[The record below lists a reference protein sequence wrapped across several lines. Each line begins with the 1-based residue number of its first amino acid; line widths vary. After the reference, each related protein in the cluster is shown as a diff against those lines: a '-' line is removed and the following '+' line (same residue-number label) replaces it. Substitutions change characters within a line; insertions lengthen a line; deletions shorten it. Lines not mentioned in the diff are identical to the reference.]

1 MSGLTDLRT
10 RLIEHLSQIYPKAD
24 HGVIADRL
32 IEAMGLDAMAERG
45 ELVEPVQHRNKWSE
59 REIMTITYGDS
70 IVRKGEEPLATL
82 RSFCREQLGDAISWL
97 HILPF
102 YPYTSDDGFSVSDYD
117 AVNPVLGDWKH
128 IRALADDFG
137 IMADMVINHYSASH
151 PWFEAFLRNEAPFD
165 RYFVEAS
172 PYDDLS
178 AVVRPRTS
186 PLLQTVSTPEGL
198 KHVWCTF
205 SHDQVDLNF
214 ANPDVLVEV
223 ARILNHYMEEGATIF
238 RLDAIAFLWKE
249 LGTSCMNLPET
260 HEIIRLLRTLAEH
273 RHADAVLITETNVPN
288 RENLSYFGNA
298 NEAHLIYN
306 FSFPPLLL
314 QAMLAGNSRYLKR
327 WMMSMPPA
335 QSGTTYLNF
344 IASHDGIGLRP
355 AEGLLSD
362 EEIDEVAD
370 TMRGFG
376 GLISSR
382 TVNHEQSRPYEI
394 NIALWDAMR
403 GTCEGEGEG
412 EDGLQLERFI
422 CAHAIMLALEGVP
435 AFYIHS
441 LFGTCN
447 DAGKVEQTGSNR
459 SINRHN
465 WDFDELSWFVN
476 NPESHHYKVF
486 ESLKRLMRIRSRQSA
501 FHPNATQFTM
511 HLGDEVFAFW
521 RQSMGR
527 EQSIFAIN
535 NITNRELT
543 IPLSAIN
550 LIVTD
555 SWRDLISG
563 ENFDE
568 HHGDLVL
575 KPYQTVWISNRG

>member
-1 MSGLTDLRT
+1 MKARKALKN
-10 RLIEHLSQIYPKAD
+10 RLLEHLSQIYLD
-24 HGVIADRL
+24 HDHEAIAERL
-32 IEAMGLDAMAERG
+32 IEVMGLDAPKRKPA
-45 ELVEPVQHRNKWSE
+45 QHRNKWDQADV
-59 REIMTITYGDS
+59 MVITYAGS
-70 IVRKGEEPLATL
+70 IKKAGEIPLQTLHTFFLQQLKG
-82 RSFCREQLGDAISWL
+82 CISWV

-117 AVNPVLGDWKH
+117 LVKPELGDWSH
-128 IRALADDFG
+128 IQTIAADFQ
-137 IMADMVINHYSASH
+137 MMVDMVINHCSASH
-151 PWFEAFLRNEAPFD
+151 RWFEAYQRGELPYAG
-165 RYFVEAS
+165 YFVEAS

-178 AVVRPRTS
+178 SVVRPRTS
-186 PLLQTVSTPEGL
+186 PLLQAVKTPDGM

-205 SHDQVDLNF
+205 SHDQIDLNF
-214 ANPDVLVEV
+214 ANPDLLVEV
-223 ARILNHYMEEGATIF
+223 AKILHLYMQHGATIF

-249 LGTSCMNLPET
+249 IGSSCMSLPQT
-260 HEIIRLLRTLAEH
+260 HEIIRLLRTLAEFKDS
-273 RHADAVLITETNVPN
+273 DAIMITETNIPN

-314 QAMLAGNSRYLKR
+314 HAMLNGSSRYLKQ

-362 EEIDEVAD
+362 EEIDQVAD
-370 TMRGFG
+370 AMRGFG

-382 TVNHEQSRPYEI
+382 TVNAEQSRPYEL
-394 NIALWDAMR
+394 NIALFDAMR
-403 GTCEGEGEG
+403 GTLDG
-412 EDGLQLERFI
+412 EDAFQFERFI

-435 AFYIHS
+435 AFYLHS

-447 DAGKVEQTGSNR
+447 DAEKVEQSGSNR

-465 WDFDELSWFVN
+465 WDADELNWYIH
-476 NPESHHYKVF
+476 NPESHHYRVF
-486 ESLKRLMRIRSRQSA
+486 ETLKQLIALRAKQPA
-501 FHPNATQFTM
+501 FHPNATQFTL

-521 RQSMGR
+521 RQSINR
-527 EQSIFAIN
+527 KQSIFAIN
-535 NITNRELT
+535 NITASEQS
-543 IPLSAIN
+543 IPLASIN

-555 SWRDLISG
+555 SWHDLISG
-563 ENFDE
+563 EVYDE
-568 HHGDLVL
+568 HHGDLML
-575 KPYQTVWISNRG
+575 QPYQTVWISNVF

>member
-1 MSGLTDLRT
+1 MSALIQLKQ
-10 RLIEHLSQIYPKAD
+10 RLLEHLSLIYPE
-24 HGVIADRL
+24 GENESIADRL
-32 IEAMGLDAMAERG
+32 VEAMGLDEHVA
-45 ELVEPVQHRNKWSE
+45 EPVQHRNKWNE
-59 REIMTITYGDS
+59 KDIMVITYGDS
-70 IVRKGEEPLATL
+70 IVSQGEMPLQTL
-82 RSFCREQLGDAISWL
+82 HAFALEHLSGCISWM

-117 AVNPVLGDWKH
+117 AVKPELGDWRH
-128 IRALADDFG
+128 IRSIAGDFQV
-137 IMADMVINHYSASH
+137 MADMVINHCSASH
-151 PWFEAFLRNEAPFD
+151 PWFEAFKRNESPYDA
-165 RYFVEAS
+165 YFVEAS

-178 AVVRPRTS
+178 EVVRPRTS
-186 PLLQTVSTPEGL
+186 PLLQAVNTPAGL

-223 ARILNHYMEEGATIF
+223 VKILRHYMEEGATIF
-238 RLDAIAFLWKE
+238 RLDAIAFLWKQ
-249 LGTSCMNLPET
+249 LGTNCMNLPET

-273 RHADAVLITETNVPN
+273 RHADAILITETNIPN

-314 QAMLAGNSRYLKR
+314 HAMLTGSCRYLKQ

-362 EEIDEVAD
+362 EEIDEVAAA
-370 TMRGFG
+370 MRSFG
-376 GLISSR
+376 GLISER
-382 TVNHEQSRPYEI
+382 TVNHEHSRPYEI
-394 NIALWDAMR
+394 NIALWDAMK
-403 GTCEGEGEG
+403 GT
-412 EDGLQLERFI
+412 LQGPDAFQFERFI
-422 CAHAIMLALEGVP
+422 CAHTIMMALEGVP

-441 LFGTCN
+441 LFATSN
-447 DAGKVEQTGSNR
+447 DTDKVARTGSNR

-465 WDFDELSWFVN
+465 WDANKLAGFVN
-476 NPESHHYKVF
+476 HPESHHHRVF
-486 ESLKRLMRIRSRQSA
+486 ERLKQLMRIRSRQSA

-511 HLGDEVFAFW
+511 HLSDEIFAFW

-535 NITNRELT
+535 NISATEQL
-543 IPLSAIN
+543 IPLSSIN

-555 SWRDLISG
+555 SWHDLISG
-563 ENFDE
+563 EAFDE
-568 HHGDLVL
+568 HYGDLIL
-575 KPYQTVWISNRG
+575 APYQTVWISNRG